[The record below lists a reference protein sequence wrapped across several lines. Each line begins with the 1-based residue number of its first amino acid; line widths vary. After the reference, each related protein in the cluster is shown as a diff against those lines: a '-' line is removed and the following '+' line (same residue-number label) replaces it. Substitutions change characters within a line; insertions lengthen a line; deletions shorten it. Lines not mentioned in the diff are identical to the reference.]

1 MGGGEEKGEGK
12 GREGKGREGGGRG
25 EVYTGCSDEAG
36 IKFKEIEG
44 TKKKPQYEIKTFL
57 EKLIS

>member
-1 MGGGEEKGEGK
+1 MGGGEGK
-12 GREGKGREGGGRG
+12 GEGKGREGGGRG